1 MSRPALALT
10 TLLVCISPALA
21 TLSAPPT
28 PLPAADRLAVSL
40 TTSVLKDK
48 ALSDAALQDLCPCA
62 RNDEYQVTSQT
73 EVFVDGRSCRYADV
87 PHGAA
92 IVNME
97 VSSDD
102 RTVLTIHFR
111 SKK

>member
-10 TLLVCISPALA
+10 AFLVCISPSLA
-21 TLSAPPT
+21 TLSVPPV
-28 PLPAADRLAVSL
+28 PLPGADGFTALL
-40 TTSVLKDK
+40 TTPVLKDK
-48 ALSDAALQDLCPCA
+48 PLTDAALQDLCPCA
-62 RNDEYQVTSQT
+62 RNDEYRVTSQT
-73 EVFVDGRSCRYADV
+73 EVFVDGRSCPYAEV

-111 SKK
+111 LKK